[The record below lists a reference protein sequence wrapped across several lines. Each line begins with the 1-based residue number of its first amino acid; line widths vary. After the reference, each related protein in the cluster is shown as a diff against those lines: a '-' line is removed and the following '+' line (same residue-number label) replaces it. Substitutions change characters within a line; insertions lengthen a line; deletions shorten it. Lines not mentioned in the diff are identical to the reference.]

1 MMKVLAKLLL
11 GNDEKISRRNVEWN
25 TMGSFCYAMAS
36 MLLTIAV
43 VQMAGADEGGIFAF
57 AFSTFGQ
64 HMFMVAYFGMRP
76 FQITDVRMRFTFGEY
91 RRLRIITCLGAVI
104 FSLLYLAVSRYSAHK
119 TAVILL
125 MVLYKVMDGFADVYE
140 SEFQRDGRLYL
151 TGKSN
156 TFRTIFSTAVFLGT
170 LAATGR
176 LALACLAAD
185 AAQAAGILLFDCSVI
200 RYLPKAVMAVGDGRC
215 QLLFRENIVLF
226 LSVVLDFYVFS
237 ASKYAINACM
247 ADRYQALF
255 TAIFM
260 PTNVINL
267 VAGFVI
273 RPYVTTMSDAWDT
286 GDPEGVARVVRK
298 IFVIIIGLTVLAMG
312 AAYLL
317 GIPVLDL
324 LYPNLRDMLAE
335 SRTALLLII
344 LGGAMNALINLFY
357 YAIIVMEGKTAI
369 FFGYVAA
376 AVLAALISRPFVRTA
391 GILGGAFSYL
401 LLMTALAAF
410 FGAVSVF
417 LVKRGKRE
425 LRRMPRKKEAE
436 DYD

>member
-1 MMKVLAKLLL
+1 MQVLAKLLL
-11 GNDEKISRRNVEWN
+11 GNDEKIGRRNVEWN
-25 TMGSFCYAMAS
+25 TLGSFCYAMAS

-91 RRLRIITCLGAVI
+91 LRLRIITCLGAVI
-104 FSLLYLAVSRYSAHK
+104 FSLLYLAASGYSAHK
-119 TAVILL
+119 AAVILL
-125 MVLYKVMDGFADVYE
+125 MVLYKVLDGFADVYE

-156 TFRTIFSTAVFLGT
+156 TFRTVLSVAVFLGT
-170 LAATGR
+170 LAVTDR
-176 LALACLAAD
+176 LTVACLAAVF
-185 AAQAAGILLFDCSVI
+185 AQIAGIVLFDCPVI
-200 RYLPKAVMAVGDGRC
+200 RYLPKAVMTVGDGRC
-215 QLLFRENIVLF
+215 VQLFRENIVLF

-237 ASKYAINACM
+237 AAKYAINACM

-273 RPYVTTMSDAWDT
+273 RPYVTAMSDAWDT

-298 IFVIIIGLTVLAMG
+298 IFVIILALTVLAMG

-317 GIPVLDL
+317 GIPVLAM
-324 LYPNLRDMLAE
+324 LYPNLRGMLAA
-335 SRTALLLII
+335 SRPALLLII

-357 YAIIVMEGKTAI
+357 YAIIVMEGKAAI
-369 FFGYVAA
+369 FAGYVASA
-376 AVLAALISRPFVRTA
+376 ILAALISRPFVRAA
-391 GILGGAFSYL
+391 GIFGGAFSYL
-401 LLMTALAAF
+401 LLMTALAVF
-410 FGAVSVF
+410 FGLVAVF

-425 LRRMPRKKEAE
+425 LQRPRENKA